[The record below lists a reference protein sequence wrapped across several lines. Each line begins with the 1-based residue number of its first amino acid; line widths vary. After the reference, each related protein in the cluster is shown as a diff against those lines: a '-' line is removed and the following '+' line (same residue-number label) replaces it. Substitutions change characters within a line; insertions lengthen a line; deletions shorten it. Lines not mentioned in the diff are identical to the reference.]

1 MLSLSFL
8 RRAPRRALPLTAAVL
23 AGALGLTACGSAAG
37 GSGGRTTV
45 VAGFYPMAW
54 LAESIGGDAVKVE
67 TLTRPGAE
75 PHDLELTPRQIAR
88 VQSSDLTLYIK
99 GVQPA
104 VDDAVAKRAPHK
116 SFDAVTAVRTLPAH
130 DLGEEDEQDGHGG
143 HGGGH
148 GHADHADYDPH
159 VWVDPGR
166 MAAIAKGVGDRLA
179 AVDPKHAADY
189 RTRTDALVTRINA
202 LDAEFR
208 TGLRTCARRTI
219 VTSHAAFGYLA
230 DHYGLTQVPVAGVDP
245 AAEPSPK
252 RLARLS
258 DQIRSTRATT
268 VFTETLVS
276 PKVADALAREAG
288 VRTAVLDP
296 AEGVRPGSS
305 DDYLSV
311 LRRDLATLRTALE
324 CS

>member
-1 MLSLSFL
+1 MPSICPS
-8 RRAPRRALPLTAAVL
+8 RRARRRALPLTAVVL
-23 AGALGLTACGSAAG
+23 AGALGLSACGSADG
-37 GSGGRTTV
+37 GSGGRTKV

-54 LAESIGGDAVKVE
+54 LAQRIGGDTVKVE
-67 TLTRPGAE
+67 TLTKPGAE
-75 PHDLELTPRQIAR
+75 PHDLELTPRQIAD
-88 VQSSDLTLYIK
+88 VQSSGLTLYIK

-104 VDDAVAKRAPHK
+104 VDDAVAKRAKHK
-116 SFDAVTAVRTLPAH
+116 SFDAVTAVKTLPAR
-130 DLGEEDEQDGHGG
+130 DLGEEG
-143 HGGGH
+143 
-148 GHADHADYDPH
+148 AHADYDPH

-179 AVDPKHAADY
+179 AAVPEHAAEY
-189 RTRTDALVTRINA
+189 RTRTDALVEQIGA
-202 LDAEFR
+202 VDSEFQN
-208 TGLRTCARRTI
+208 GLKTCKRRTI

-230 DHYGLTQVPVAGVDP
+230 DHYGLTQVPIAGVDP
-245 AAEPSPK
+245 GAEPSPK
-252 RLARLS
+252 RLARLT
-258 DQIRSTRATT
+258 DQIRSTGATT

-296 AEGVRPGSS
+296 VEGVKPGSS

-311 LRRDLATLRTALE
+311 MRRDLGILRTALE

>member
-1 MLSLSFL
+1 MRSSS
-8 RRAPRRALPLTAAVL
+8 LPLAAVAL
-23 AGALGLTACGSAAG
+23 AGALGLSACGSGDAG
-37 GSGGRTTV
+37 GGGRTRV

-54 LAESIGGDAVKVE
+54 LAQKIGGDHVKVE

-75 PHDLELTPRQIAR
+75 PHDLELTPRQIAD
-88 VQSSDLTLYIK
+88 VEGAGLTLYVR

-104 VDDAVAKRAPHK
+104 VDDAVAKRAKHK
-116 SFDAVTAVRTLPAH
+116 AFDAVSVVKTLPAR
-130 DLGEEDEQDGHGG
+130 DLGEEEGG
-143 HGGGH
+143 HH
-148 GHADHADYDPH
+148 TDYDPH

-179 AVDPKHAADY
+179 QVDSKNAAGY
-189 RTRTDALVTRINA
+189 RTRTDALVKQLGD
-202 LDAEFR
+202 LDAAFQ
-208 TGLRTCARRTI
+208 TGLKTCKRRTI

-230 DHYGLTQVPVAGVDP
+230 DHYGLTQVPIAGVDP
-245 AAEPSPK
+245 NAEPSPK
-252 RLARLS
+252 RLAQLT
-258 DQIRSTRATT
+258 DQVRRSGATT

-276 PKVADALAREAG
+276 PKVAGALAREAG

-296 AEGVRPGSS
+296 VEGVKPGSS

-311 LRRDLATLRTALE
+311 LRRDLDTLRPALE

>member
-1 MLSLSFL
+1 MRSS
-8 RRAPRRALPLTAAVL
+8 RRAPRRALPLAAVVL
-23 AGALGLTACGSAAG
+23 AGALGLSACGSGDG
-37 GSGGRTTV
+37 GSGGRTKV

-54 LAESIGGDAVKVE
+54 LAEKIGGDTVKIE
-67 TLTRPGAE
+67 TLTKPGAE
-75 PHDLELTPRQIAR
+75 PHDLELTPRQIAD

-104 VDDAVAKRAPHK
+104 VDDAVAKRAKHK
-116 SFDAVTAVRTLPAH
+116 SFDAVTAVTTLPAH
-130 DLGEEDEQDGHGG
+130 DLGEEEGHG
-143 HGGGH
+143 
-148 GHADHADYDPH
+148 HADYDPH

-166 MAAIAKGVGDRLA
+166 MAAIAQAVGDRLA
-179 AVDPKHAADY
+179 TADPAHAADY
-189 RTRTDALVTRINA
+189 RPRTDALVKQIKD
-202 LDAEFR
+202 LDTAFQN
-208 TGLRTCARRTI
+208 GLKTCKRRTI

-230 DHYGLTQVPVAGVDP
+230 DHYGLTQVPIAGVDP
-245 AAEPSPK
+245 GSEPSPK
-252 RLARLS
+252 RLAQLT
-258 DQIRSTRATT
+258 DEIRKTGATT

-296 AEGVRPGSS
+296 VEGVKPGSS

-311 LRRDLATLRTALE
+311 LHRDLDTLRPALE